1 MIERLD
7 DYQAEALKTVKPGMS
22 QDHADF
28 LKYLCMKLAE
38 ETGEV
43 IEPIVKHL
51 YHGKP
56 LNKEDVAKELG
67 DLSWYLSNIASAF
80 GFSLSQIATWNIEKL
95 RARHGETYRPEF
107 YNPGEN
113 NSV

>member
-1 MIERLD
+1 MIEKLD
-7 DYQAEALKTVKPGMS
+7 DYQAEARKTVKPGML
-22 QDHADF
+22 DNHDDF
-28 LKYLCMKLAE
+28 VKYLCMKLAE

-43 IEPIVKHL
+43 IGPIAKHL

-56 LNKEDVAKELG
+56 LNKDEVAKEIG
-67 DLSWYLSNIASAF
+67 DLTWYVSNLAAAF
-80 GFSLSQIATWNIEKL
+80 GFSMSQIATWNVEKL

-107 YNPGEN
+107 YNSGET